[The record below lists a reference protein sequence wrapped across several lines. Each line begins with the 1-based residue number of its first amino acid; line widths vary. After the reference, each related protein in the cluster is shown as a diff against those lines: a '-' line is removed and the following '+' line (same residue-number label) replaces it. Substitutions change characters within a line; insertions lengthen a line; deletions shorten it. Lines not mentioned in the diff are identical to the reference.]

1 MRYLLIALAIFA
13 NGLYAQNE
21 FKQGDIAYIKVPQE
35 NMRISPNGTVISSIP
50 QGTKLNV
57 LGQQGN
63 WVAVQLVAWIWA
75 PSLTKDIDKVEG
87 YSMQALHILVKTE
100 AEANEIKKLL
110 DAGTKDFSELAK
122 EKSIG
127 PNAQKGGNLGIIH
140 KGDLL
145 PELDEALRKLK
156 PGQISGVLKSEIGY
170 HILKRLK

>member
-1 MRYLLIALAIFA
+1 MRYLFIALLFVAY
-13 NGLYAQNE
+13 GLYAQTE
-21 FKQGDIAYIKVPQE
+21 FKQGDIAYIKVPSE
-35 NMRISPNGTVISSIP
+35 NMRLSPNGTVISSIP

-75 PSLTKDIDKVEG
+75 PSLTKNIDKVEG
-87 YSMQALHILVKTE
+87 FSMQALHIIVKTE

-110 DAGTKDFSELAK
+110 DAGKDFGEIAK

-127 PNAQKGGNLGIIH
+127 PNAKKGGDLGIIH

-145 PELDEALRKLK
+145 PELDDALRQLK
-156 PGQISGVLKSEIGY
+156 PGQISGVLKSEVGY
-170 HILKRLK
+170 HIFKRIK